1 MIILITNKEFMNNQ
15 QQLPKTLQEL
25 DIDTKELSKRIKA
38 LQNWKAVL
46 SIFQSEIFTPE
57 ILIHYFMAT
66 FNEAG
71 PHQYLTNRLYHMP
84 KKFIEYYIPQFVYMV
99 VKNGSQSMETFLESL
114 SSLSISNYFKIL
126 WCLIAYSQDEK
137 KNSKTYSKLEAFQR
151 RLEKQMIN
159 GALTVNNEQIE
170 QNKDNQ
176 LFQEKLMKQCI
187 EKEFRSYYMIFHDRF
202 IIQMIQLSLILK
214 SIETQN
220 RKNFLLSQIQKGNS
234 AINRMIKMNK
244 ELAYYRGI
252 IIPFER
258 DHEMTEASNLMVHI
272 CEEGAACFNT
282 KTRVPYRIVIETI
295 SINEQQEKI
304 DSIILSENDILN
316 DTEDFIQM
324 DVPNNLEEKMK
335 QLTHEK
341 QQDIAF
347 NQLIKYDSQSSSF
360 KDFDDLNNQILSLNL
375 TKRRS
380 SSWSD
385 TENSQISE
393 ERQEIISPQKS
404 KDLEDG
410 LSQVSSDQQLPTLSV
425 SVIEQ
430 DLQISDLL
438 QSPKQQTQSVSYI
451 QNKTNSK
458 LNPWGEDWQD
468 KFQRI
473 KQQSIFKNFD
483 SLRIRVIM
491 VKGGDD
497 LRQELLIMQVIQ
509 KMNEI
514 FRSAQLNLYLKPY
527 EIIVVSE
534 NSGILEFVQNTIS
547 MDGLKKYLVK
557 QKLTMLQFYKQ
568 YFDSEFYQAQKNFVE
583 SLAGYS
589 LLCYILQIKDRHNGN
604 ILVDNQGHIIHIDFG
619 FALSI
624 SPGNAGFESAPFK
637 MTKDYLEIMDNKNSS
652 MFEYFRRLMFSGFM
666 EIRKYCASIF
676 QIIEIMMEKSNFN
689 CFRFFEFTEFK
700 SRFLLNKTELEC
712 RQKIDKLIQM
722 SIEDSHTKL
731 YDQFQYLTNGIYH

>member
-1 MIILITNKEFMNNQ
+1 MNYQ

-84 KKFIEYYIPQFVYMV
+84 KKFVEYYIPQFVYMV
-99 VKNGSQSMETFLESL
+99 IKTGSQSMETFLENL
-114 SSLSISNYFKIL
+114 CFQSIANYFKII
-126 WCLIAYSQDEK
+126 WCFFAYSQDEQ
-137 KNSKTYSKLEAFQR
+137 KNSKTYSKMEIFQR

-159 GALTVNNEQIE
+159 GALTINNEQIE
-170 QNKDNQ
+170 QNKDNPQ
-176 LFQEKLMKQCI
+176 FQQQLMKQFI
-187 EKEFRSYYMIFHDRF
+187 EKEFRSHYIISHDRF
-202 IIQMIQLSLILK
+202 IIQMIQLSLTLK
-214 SIETQN
+214 SIENEN
-220 RKNFLLSQIQKGNS
+220 RKQFLLTQIQKGNS
-234 AINRMIKMNK
+234 AIIRMIKMNK
-244 ELAYYRGI
+244 DLAFFRGI

-258 DHEMTEASNLMVHI
+258 DDEKAEASNLMVHI

-295 SINEQQEKI
+295 SITELQEKI
-304 DSIILSENDILN
+304 NSINLIENESDIFNDS
-316 DTEDFIQM
+316 EDFIQM
-324 DVPNNLEEKMK
+324 DVPKNLEEKLK
-335 QLTHEK
+335 ELTYQR
-341 QQDIAF
+341 QQNIVYD
-347 NQLIKYDSQSSSF
+347 QLIQYKTQI
-360 KDFDDLNNQILSLNL
+360 KGFDDLNNQTQNLNSNQ
-375 TKRRS
+375 RRS
-380 SSWSD
+380 NLLSD
-385 TENSQISE
+385 HENSKISE
-393 ERQEIISPQKS
+393 EPQERMSPQQS
-404 KDLEDG
+404 KDLEEK
-410 LSQVSSDQQLPTLSV
+410 LSQTDSEQQQFSLNSD
-425 SVIEQ
+425 VIEQ
-430 DLQISDLL
+430 N
-438 QSPKQQTQSVSYI
+438 QQTLEFLQQPIQSTSSINYI
-451 QNKTNSK
+451 QNKTNSN

-473 KQQSIFKNFD
+473 KKQSKYKNFE
-483 SLRIRVIM
+483 SLRIRIIM

-509 KMNEI
+509 KMQEI
-514 FRSAQLNLYLKPY
+514 FRSAKLNLYLKPY
-527 EIIVVSE
+527 EIIVISE

-547 MDGLKKYLVK
+547 MDGLKKYLAK
-557 QKLTMLQFYKQ
+557 QKLTLLQFYKQ
-568 YFDSEFYQAQKNFVE
+568 YFDSEFNQAQKNFVE

-589 LLCYILQIKDRHNGN
+589 LLCYFLQIKDRHNGN

-624 SPGNAGFESAPFK
+624 SPGNAGFETAPFK
-637 MTKDYLEIMDNKNSS
+637 MTKDYLEIMDKKNSK
-652 MFEYFRRLMFSGFM
+652 MFEYFRNLMLNGFM

-689 CFRFFEFTEFK
+689 CFKFFEFQEFK
-700 SRFLLNKTELEC
+700 SRFMLNKNEQQC
-712 RQKIDKLIQM
+712 RQEIDKLIQM
-722 SIEDSHTKL
+722 SIDDSHTKF

>member
-1 MIILITNKEFMNNQ
+1 MNNQ
-15 QQLPKTLQEL
+15 QLPRTLEEL
-25 DIDTKELSKRIKA
+25 NIDTKELSKRIKA
-38 LQNWKAVL
+38 LQNSKAVL
-46 SIFQSEIFTPE
+46 SIFESDEFTPE

-114 SSLSISNYFKIL
+114 SSLCIANYFKIL

-137 KNSKTYSKLEAFQR
+137 KNSKTYSKLESFQR
-151 RLEKQMIN
+151 RLEKAMIN
-159 GALTVNNEQIE
+159 GALTMNNDQIE
-170 QNKDNQ
+170 QNKDNPQ
-176 LFQEKLMKQCI
+176 FQEQLMKQCM
-187 EKEFRSYYMIFHDRF
+187 EKEFRSHYMIAQDRF
-202 IIQMIQLSLILK
+202 IIQMIQLSLTLK
-214 SIETQN
+214 SIENEN
-220 RKNFLLSQIQKGNS
+220 RKKYLYSQIQKGNN
-234 AINRMIKMNK
+234 AIKRMTNMNRS
-244 ELAYYRGI
+244 LAYFRGI

-258 DHEMTEASNLMVHI
+258 DYESFEASNLMVNI

-295 SINEQQEKI
+295 SIIEQQAKI
-304 DSIILSENDILN
+304 DSTKVDENDSYVLN
-316 DTEDFIQM
+316 DSEDFIQM
-324 DVPNNLEEKMK
+324 DVPNNLEEQMK
-335 QLTHEK
+335 QLTNEK
-341 QQDIAF
+341 QQDMIY

-360 KDFDDLNNQILSLNL
+360 KDFDDLNQNIELNKNL
-375 TKRRS
+375 ELIKKRS
-380 SSWSD
+380 NSWSD
-385 TENSQISE
+385 TENSQLSE
-393 ERQEIISPQKS
+393 ERQEIHSPQKS

-410 LSQVSSDQQLPTLSV
+410 LSSQGSEQKISSLNIGVVEQNQQ
-425 SVIEQ
+425 IQ
-430 DLQISDLL
+430 GFI
-438 QSPKQQTQSVSYI
+438 QSPIKQRSSINYI
-451 QNKTNSK
+451 QIKSNSN

-468 KFQRI
+468 KIERI
-473 KQQSIFKNFD
+473 KQESKFKDFE
-483 SLRIRVIM
+483 SLKIRVIM

-509 KMNEI
+509 KMSEI
-514 FRSAQLNLYLKPY
+514 FRSAQLNLFLKPY

-534 NSGILEFVQNTIS
+534 NSGILEFVQNTVS
-547 MDGLKKYLVK
+547 MDGLKKYLAK
-557 QKLTMLQFYKQ
+557 QKLSLVQFYKQ
-568 YFDSEFYQAQKNFVE
+568 YFDSEYHQAQKNFVE

-589 LLCYILQIKDRHNGN
+589 LLCYFLKIKDRHNGN
-604 ILVDNQGHIIHIDFG
+604 ILVDNQGHLIHIDFG

-624 SPGNAGFESAPFK
+624 SPGNAGFETAPFK

-689 CFRFFEFTEFK
+689 CFKFFEFSEFK
-700 SRFLLNKTELEC
+700 QRFLLNKTEIQC
-712 RQKIDKLIQM
+712 RQEIDKLIQM
-722 SIEDSHTKL
+722 SIEDSRTKL